1 MEKNISN
8 NKLTW
13 LLVLV
18 FIAISFF
25 PLFTN
30 LGTQLLRTW
39 DESRYAANSYEMYKS
54 GNYLVT
60 TFDYKPDYMSSKPP
74 FVNWCQVICFKL
86 FGVNEASVRLPSAL
100 AVLFFGIVLILF
112 GGKIGKPWLGF
123 YSALIATTC
132 RGIAG
137 YHAGRTG
144 DYDAMLTLFVTTYTL
159 SFLSYLLDKKGKY
172 ILFFFIALSLAT
184 LTKGIQALI
193 PLPFLLCWL
202 IYKKEFKS
210 VFKSKFTYIGLSI
223 FLLLIGGYYFGRE
236 AYDHGY
242 LKAMYDC
249 EIGGRFNGVIDG
261 HKHPFGFYFPIIR
274 YDHFTYFIKFLP
286 FAFIFN
292 FFIKDKKLKE
302 LSIFSFLF
310 AAIYLLIISSAQT
323 KLPWYTILALPFMS
337 IIIGISLS
345 EIHSWLSNKK
355 GLVFKIL
362 PFIIMIFFFY
372 HPFKALI
379 AQNYK
384 PKEVKEYVPYYN
396 RFDVMKKIE
405 RNEIKIDSIVFISQV
420 DDNHFDN
427 NQDVFFYMYKIQVA
441 GKRGVLKE
449 FRFLNKGENV
459 LINEEYTFER
469 LKERFEYKIIYQSLN
484 NKIVNIT
491 GVKPENDIKKTNK

>member
-13 LLVLV
+13 LLVLI

-100 AVLFFGIVLILF
+100 AVLFLGIVLILF
-112 GGKIGKPWLGF
+112 GGKMGKPWLGF

-159 SFLSYLLDKKGKY
+159 SFLTYFLEKKGKY
-172 ILFFFIALSLAT
+172 ILYFFIALSLAT

-193 PLPFLLCWL
+193 PLPFILIWLL
-202 IYKKEFKS
+202 YKKEGFN
-210 VFKSKFTYIGLSI
+210 VLKSKFTYIGLSI
-223 FLLLIGGYYFGRE
+223 FVLLIGGYYFGRE

-261 HKHPFGFYFPIIR
+261 HQHPFGFYLPIIR

-286 FAFIFN
+286 FAFLFN
-292 FFIKDKKLKE
+292 FFIKDKKLRE

-310 AAIYLLIISSAQT
+310 AATYLLIISSAKT
-323 KLPWYTILALPFMS
+323 KLPWYTILSLPFMS

-345 EIHSWLSNKK
+345 QIHSWLFNKK
-355 GLVFKIL
+355 QLVFKIL
-362 PFIIMIFFFY
+362 PFILMIIFFY

-384 PKEVKEYVPYYN
+384 PQEPQEYVPYYN
-396 RFDVMKKIE
+396 RFKVMKDIE
-405 RNEIKIDSIVFISQV
+405 KDKIKIDSIAFVSQV

-427 NQDVFFYMYKIQVA
+427 NQDVFFYMYKIQIA

-469 LKERFEYKIIYQSLN
+469 LKERYEYEMIYESLN
-484 NKIVNIT
+484 NKIVKIT
-491 GVKPENDIKKTNK
+491 GIKDEQENNKEKK